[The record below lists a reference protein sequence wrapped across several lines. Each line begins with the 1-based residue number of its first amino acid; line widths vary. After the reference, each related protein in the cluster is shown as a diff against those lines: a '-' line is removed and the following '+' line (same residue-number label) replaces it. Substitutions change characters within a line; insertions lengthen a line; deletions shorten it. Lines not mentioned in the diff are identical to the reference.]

1 MELRAPADFAFDP
14 DTAALGFDKVFGNG
28 QTKSGATH
36 LARSR
41 DINSVE
47 AFENTRLVGPRDT
60 DAGVGDGEDYLVA
73 VGGSADADLAAGRS
87 VLNGVVEQVLKHFGE
102 PRAVCG
108 DVRQAL
114 R

>member
-36 LARSR
+36 LVRSR
-41 DINSVE
+41 DINTVE
-47 AFENTRLVGPRDT
+47 AFENARLVGPWDT
-60 DAGVGDGEDYLVA
+60 DASVGDREGYLVA

-87 VLNGVVEQVLKHFGE
+87 VLNGIVEQVLKHFGE